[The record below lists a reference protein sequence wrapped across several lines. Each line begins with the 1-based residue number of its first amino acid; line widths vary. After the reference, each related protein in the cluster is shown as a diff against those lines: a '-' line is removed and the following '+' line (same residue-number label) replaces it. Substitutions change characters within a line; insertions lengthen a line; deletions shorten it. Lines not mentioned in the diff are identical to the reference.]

1 MSQSQPLQ
9 HSDALAASARSAMNK
24 TRLLRLL
31 DDFSLPLIFAILFA
45 ALSFSVEYFFSWQNM
60 VGLALS
66 VSQIGMVACTMMFC
80 LASRD
85 FDLSIGST
93 VAFAGVLCAMIINA
107 TGSIAL
113 GIGASLVAGAII
125 GGING
130 FVIAKLKINALIT
143 TLATMEIVRGL
154 AFIASHGQAV
164 GVSDMDFFDLG
175 NTIFL
180 VCRRRCGSRR
190 CALSCLV
197 CCSTRRSTAAI
208 RWRLAATR
216 KPRGWPA

>member
-85 FDLSIGST
+85 FDLSVGSV
-93 VAFAGVLCAMIINA
+93 VAFTGVLSATVINA
-107 TGSIAL
+107 TDNLWLGVLAALACGSI
-113 GIGASLVAGAII
+113 IGALNGVII
-125 GGING
+125 
-130 FVIAKLKINALIT
+130 AYLRINALIT

-154 AFIASHGQAV
+154 AFISSHGQAV
-164 GVSDMDFFDLG
+164 GVSNADFINFA
-175 NTIFL
+175 
-180 VCRRRCGSRR
+180 GSS
-190 CALSCLV
+190 LFGISM
-197 CCSTRRSTAAI
+197 
-208 RWRLAATR
+208 
-216 KPRGWPA
+216 

>member
-93 VAFAGVLCAMIINA
+93 VAFAGVLCAMVLNA
-107 TGSIAL
+107 TGNTFIA
-113 GIGASLVAGAII
+113 IVAAVVAGSVI
-125 GGING
+125 G
-130 FVIAKLKINALIT
+130 FVNGAVIAYLRINA
-143 TLATMEIVRGL
+143 
-154 AFIASHGQAV
+154 
-164 GVSDMDFFDLG
+164 
-175 NTIFL
+175 
-180 VCRRRCGSRR
+180 
-190 CALSCLV
+190 
-197 CCSTRRSTAAI
+197 
-208 RWRLAATR
+208 
-216 KPRGWPA
+216 